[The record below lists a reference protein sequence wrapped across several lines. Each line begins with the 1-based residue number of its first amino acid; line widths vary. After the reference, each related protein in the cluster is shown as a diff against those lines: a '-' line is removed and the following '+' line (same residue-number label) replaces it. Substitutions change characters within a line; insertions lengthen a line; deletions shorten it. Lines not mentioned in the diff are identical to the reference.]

1 MGQGARRYHHGEVR
15 SAALAAA
22 LALLEREG
30 AEAITMRAV
39 AKAVGVD
46 HRALYRHFPDRDAVL
61 AAVAAQGYGDLLKAF
76 RASSDVARPLHAAF
90 SAYVR
95 FALARPHLSA
105 LMLSRSRAAIDG
117 DAALNAAVF
126 AVLEHLMAAARTAL
140 GPGASSET
148 AKALAFAGLSS
159 AYGMVSLAATQ
170 TLMPRSPDAQQAFL
184 IAQVHGVL
192 DGQIAQLAP

>member
-1 MGQGARRYHHGEVR
+1 MAQAARRYHHGEVR
-15 SAALAAA
+15 SAAVKAAQT
-22 LALLEREG
+22 LLEREG
-30 AEAITMRAV
+30 ADAVTMRAV

-105 LMLSRSRAAIDG
+105 LMLSRSRAVIDG

-126 AVLEHLMAAARTAL
+126 AVLEHLMDAARTAL
-140 GPGASSET
+140 GPGVPTET

-170 TLMPRSPDAQQAFL
+170 TLAPREPEAQEAFL

-192 DGQIAQLAP
+192 EGQIERLKA

>member
-1 MGQGARRYHHGEVR
+1 MGQGPRRYHHGEVR
-15 SAALAAA
+15 SAAVKAA
-22 LALLEREG
+22 LTLLEREG
-30 AEAITMRAV
+30 ADAITMRAL

-61 AAVAAQGYGDLLKAF
+61 AAVAAQGYDDLLKAF
-76 RASSDVARPLHAAF
+76 QALSDQAQPLHAAF
-90 SAYVR
+90 SAYIR
-95 FALARPHLSA
+95 FALARPHLNA
-105 LMLSRSRAAIDG
+105 LMLSRSRAAMDG

-140 GPGASSET
+140 GPGATTET

-170 TLMPRSPDAQQAFL
+170 TLMPRTPDAQESFL

-192 DGQIAQLAP
+192 DGQVAQLAR